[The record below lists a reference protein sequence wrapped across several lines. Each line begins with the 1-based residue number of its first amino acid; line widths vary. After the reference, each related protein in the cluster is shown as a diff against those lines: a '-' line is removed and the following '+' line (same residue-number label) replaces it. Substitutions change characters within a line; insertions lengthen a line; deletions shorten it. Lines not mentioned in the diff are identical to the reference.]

1 MEESDPEYQAEM
13 AKLKENARKEK
24 LRQKALKD
32 FKAQQREERVREGVE
47 AVKTYRRVNH
57 IPAWKWI
64 PFALGTGCTL
74 GAVWAAYNEGM
85 DVRVEKIAIAS
96 GVSAFILFGWAEITD
111 RAAKKQKTLS
121 NPEVKRQVFDELEA
135 RGRADRNNAPQRKGD
150 S

>member
-47 AVKTYRRVNH
+47 AVKTYRKGNH
-57 IPAWKWI
+57 IPAKRWLPWMI
-64 PFALGTGCTL
+64 ISLVMIFAGVTAEDPSKGSVYLRTGFVGLFVTVLMQCRASL
-74 GAVWAAYNEGM
+74 K
-85 DVRVEKIAIAS
+85 EKIAREHES
-96 GVSAFILFGWAEITD
+96 
-111 RAAKKQKTLS
+111 QLS
-121 NPEVKRQVFDELEA
+121 ELEA
-135 RGRADRNNAPQRKGD
+135 RGQADRKKASEPKGG